1 MFQFALD
8 DPEFVYP
15 LDIYSSNNVLR
26 LAGYQLTE
34 GVHTVYVRMKSSL
47 PCVTQELATAQIEIS
62 KTATGIV
69 VAQQASVACFPNPFD
84 SEINISGLDS
94 DKDYI
99 MNFFS
104 SNGELVGSVVCAAG
118 QSRIEAPQLSVGVY
132 IVQIIEQDSRE
143 KVAVIQL
150 LKQ

>member
-1 MFQFALD
+1 M
-8 DPEFVYP
+8 
-15 LDIYSSNNVLR
+15 
-26 LAGYQLTE
+26 
-34 GVHTVYVRMKSSL
+34 
-47 PCVTQELATAQIEIS
+47 
-62 KTATGIV
+62 